1 MSFDSLDD
9 TQIKKKVAK
18 ETAED
23 AEEKLLGKYQQLSN
37 LRDENIRLATPIRY
51 RNASW
56 SSGSLFDCQSHELVK
71 IPFRKPTKAT
81 ERYRSAIV
89 EDQ

>member
-1 MSFDSLDD
+1 MSFDSFDD
-9 TQIKKKVAK
+9 TQIKKKVDK
-18 ETAED
+18 ETED

-56 SSGSLFDCQSHELVK
+56 SSGSLFDCQSHDLVK
-71 IPFRKPTKAT
+71 IPFRKPTKGNGT
-81 ERYRSAIV
+81 LSAI